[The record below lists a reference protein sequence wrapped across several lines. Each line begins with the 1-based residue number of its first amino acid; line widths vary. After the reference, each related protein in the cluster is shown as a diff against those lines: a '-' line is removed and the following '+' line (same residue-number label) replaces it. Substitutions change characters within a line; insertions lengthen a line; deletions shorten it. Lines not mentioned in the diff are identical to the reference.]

1 MKRVARNVAV
11 NVSKQVFVRRD
22 AESGRS
28 TLPFDFKSASHIDIS
43 ERADCAFIR
52 FDMAVATNSYPIA
65 SSRQDGA
72 RRERN
77 NRYFLHSNMVSLIT
91 MQQPRI
97 LDSTNVQRGLLSRS
111 PLRRLGLPSPFPPTA
126 GFSSLP
132 PCSTRPP
139 PRILPG

>member
-43 ERADCAFIR
+43 ERADSAFIR

-65 SSRQDGA
+65 SSRQGGTH
-72 RRERN
+72 RERN
-77 NRYFLHSNMVSLIT
+77 NRYLLHANMISLIT
-91 MQQPRI
+91 MQQRVI
-97 LDSTNVQRGLLSRS
+97 LDSANVQEE
-111 PLRRLGLPSPFPPTA
+111 A
-126 GFSSLP
+126 SL
-132 PCSTRPP
+132 
-139 PRILPG
+139 